1 MYHNTYWVNAK
12 IEADKTYETFSEKDY
27 NALSDVE
34 VAHFVEKEMGDP
46 NGKVKS
52 MNISNK
58 TYRRILSL
66 NGKNEALI
74 NHNYKKHLKELISK
88 NECRISFVK
97 SKNSSKPGQ
106 FISDRTTSE
115 ILDTS
120 IKKCIADKIDQ
131 IWKVAKIVSQWI
143 IVKRKMAFCGIVWRF
158 WLTTFTCNIS
168 KVDTDW

>member
-46 NGKVKS
+46 SGKVKS
-52 MNISNK
+52 MNITNK

-74 NHNYKKHLKELISK
+74 NHNYKKHLKELRSK
-88 NECRISFVK
+88 SVCRISFVK
-97 SKNSSKPGQ
+97 STNLSKPGQ
-106 FISDRTTSE
+106 LISDRT
-115 ILDTS
+115 ILILLS
-120 IKKCIADKIDQ
+120 KNVLLIK
-131 IWKVAKIVSQWI
+131 
-143 IVKRKMAFCGIVWRF
+143 
-158 WLTTFTCNIS
+158 
-168 KVDTDW
+168 